1 MRWFF
6 SDSFDSFEI
15 LYYQQLGMHGLDKTH
30 ILVYFT
36 QCIEVNEKIS
46 ADFKI
51 AFLRI
56 PIRFMI
62 ELFVKIMSSF

>member
-1 MRWFF
+1 
-6 SDSFDSFEI
+6 
-15 LYYQQLGMHGLDKTH
+15 MHGLDKTH

-62 ELFVKIMSSF
+62 KLFVKIMSSF